1 MKISII
7 GSGYVGLV
15 TGACLARADQNVIC
29 LDIDEKK
36 IQDLESGK
44 IPIYEPGLEDLIK
57 EKLENNLLSFSSN
70 IDQAIKNAD
79 AIFIAVG
86 TPTNIENDGADLSQ
100 VFACAEA
107 IGKNIKNNTVVILK
121 STVPVGTCD
130 KVEEI
135 INLAN
140 PSIDFDVVSNPE
152 FLREGSAIFDFENP
166 DRIIVGTKN
175 KNSISTLNSIYKKQ
189 IDNNF
194 PIIFTTRRSS
204 ELIKYA
210 SNSMLAMRIIF
221 INEIADLCE
230 KVGADV
236 EDIALG
242 IGLDKRIGPDFL
254 NAGPGFGGSCF
265 PKDARALVESGENYN
280 APQNLL
286 KAVIDGNEKR
296 KENLS
301 KKIISIT
308 KDKKNIGVLGVTYK
322 ANTDDMR
329 EAPSLSIIP
338 DLIDKGFNI
347 SIYDP
352 QANKFGIKEFKKA
365 NWENDIYSV
374 VKNSDCLVILT
385 EWNEFKNMDLK
396 KISDI
401 MNKPIIIDFRNLF
414 SLDEMEK
421 LKIEYHSIGREAVN
435 FNKETKWK
443 LLKQPFKY

>member
-15 TGACLARADQNVIC
+15 TGACLARADQSVTC
-29 LDIDEKK
+29 LDINEKK
-36 IQDLESGK
+36 IEDLKNGI
-44 IPIYEPGLEDLIK
+44 IPIYEPGLEDLIE
-57 EKLENNLLSFSSN
+57 EKVKNSVLSFSSN
-70 IDQAIKNAD
+70 IAETIKKAD
-79 AIFIAVG
+79 VIFIAVG
-86 TPTNIENDGADLSQ
+86 TPTNIENDSADLSQ

-130 KVEEI
+130 KIEEI
-135 INLAN
+135 ISLVN
-140 PSIDFDVVSNPE
+140 PAINFDVVSNPE

-175 KNSISTLNSIYKKQ
+175 QNSISTLNSIYKKQ
-189 IDNNF
+189 ADDHF

-236 EDIALG
+236 EDIAIG
-242 IGLDKRIGPDFL
+242 IGLDKRIGPKFL

-265 PKDARALVESGENYN
+265 PKDARALVETGENYN

-296 KENLS
+296 KKNLS
-301 KKIISIT
+301 KKITSIT

-329 EAPSLSIIP
+329 EAPSISIIS
-338 DLIDKGFNI
+338 DLINKGFNI

-352 QANKFGIKEFKKA
+352 QAKKVGIKEFKKA

-374 VKNSDCLVILT
+374 AKNSDCLVILT
-385 EWNEFKNMDLK
+385 EWTEFKNMDLK

-414 SLDEMEK
+414 SIDEMEK
-421 LKIEYHSIGREAVN
+421 LKIEYHSVGREAVN
-435 FNKETKWK
+435 FNKETK
-443 LLKQPFKY
+443 

>member
-1 MKISII
+1 MKLSII

-15 TGACLARADQNVIC
+15 TGACLASVNQHVTC

-36 IQDLESGK
+36 INNLRNGK
-44 IPIYEPGLEDLIK
+44 IPIYEPGLENLIR
-57 EKLENNLLSFSSN
+57 EKVDSNTLSFSSD
-70 IDQAIKNAD
+70 ISQSLKNAD

-86 TPTNIENDGADLSQ
+86 TPTNKGDDSADLSQ
-100 VFACAEA
+100 VFSCAEEIA
-107 IGKNIKNNTVVILK
+107 KNIKNNTVVILK

-135 INLAN
+135 INFSN
-140 PSIDFDVVSNPE
+140 PSINFDVVSNPE

-166 DRIIVGTKN
+166 DRIIVGTKE
-175 KNSISTLNSIYKKQ
+175 KDSISILNAIYEKQ
-189 IDNNF
+189 IKNNF

-230 KVGADV
+230 KVGANVD
-236 EDIALG
+236 DISLG

-265 PKDARALVESGENYN
+265 PKDARALVESGKSFS

-286 KAVIDGNEKR
+286 RAVIDGNEKR

-301 KKIISIT
+301 KRIIEVA
-308 KDKKNIGVLGVTYK
+308 KNRKNIGILGVTYK

-329 EAPSLSIIP
+329 EAPSLSIVP
-338 DLIDKGFNI
+338 DLIDKGFNV

-352 QANKFGIKEFKKA
+352 QANKNGIKEFEEA
-365 NWENDIYSV
+365 SWEADIYSV
-374 VKNSDCLVILT
+374 AKKSECLVILT
-385 EWNEFKNMDLK
+385 EWNEFINMDLK

-401 MNKPIIIDFRNLF
+401 MSQPIIIDFRNLF
-414 SLDEMEK
+414 SLDSMK
-421 LKIEYHSIGREAVN
+421 KFNIEYHSIGRETIN
-435 FNKETKWK
+435 SNKEVK
-443 LLKQPFKY
+443 